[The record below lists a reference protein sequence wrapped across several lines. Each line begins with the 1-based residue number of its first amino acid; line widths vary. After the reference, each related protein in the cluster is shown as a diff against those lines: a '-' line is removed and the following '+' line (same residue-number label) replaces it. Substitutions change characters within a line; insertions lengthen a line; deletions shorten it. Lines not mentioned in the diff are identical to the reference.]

1 MRNEARRSHL
11 ALVAWAV
18 AVFTLSAISDLR
30 LLLLSGLAALLLFRR
45 GAARVAARVL
55 AVVAPPALGL
65 SLVSWG
71 WLAVTG
77 GNPPVAP
84 YAALLARTL
93 VIAFLSLSVLRRVD
107 LLRAAAPFPTVSR
120 LLVLCLAQIHALR
133 RLATESALGLRS
145 RLARRPWTRDVLR
158 SSGAVTASLLALSV
172 RNAREAGEAMRSRG
186 FH

>member
-1 MRNEARRSHL
+1 VRNEARRSHL

-107 LLRAAAPFPTVSR
+107 LLRARRAA
-120 LLVLCLAQIHALR
+120 
-133 RLATESALGLRS
+133 
-145 RLARRPWTRDVLR
+145 
-158 SSGAVTASLLALSV
+158 
-172 RNAREAGEAMRSRG
+172 
-186 FH
+186 

>member
-1 MRNEARRSHL
+1 
-11 ALVAWAV
+11 
-18 AVFTLSAISDLR
+18 
-30 LLLLSGLAALLLFRR
+30 
-45 GAARVAARVL
+45 
-55 AVVAPPALGL
+55 
-65 SLVSWG
+65 G

-145 RLARRPWTRDVLR
+145 RLARRPGTRDVLR